1 MTIGARLREERA
13 RLGVSQTELANVC
26 GVAKNTQLNYE
37 KDERSPDA
45 PYLLLAHKAGV
56 DIHYV
61 LFGEPLPAFAD
72 QLSPLESEV
81 LSYFRNLSAYDQES
95 IRRMAYA
102 MATVAKDSTPAPRT

>member
-13 RLGVSQTELANVC
+13 RLGVTQTDLAVAC

-45 PYLLLAHKAGV
+45 TYLLLAKEAGM

-61 LFGEPLPAFAD
+61 LFGERSPVHAD
-72 QLSPLESEV
+72 QLSPYEMEM
-81 LSYFRNLSAYDQES
+81 LSYLRELPDFDKES
-95 IRRMAYA
+95 LRRMAFA
-102 MATVAKDSTPAPRT
+102 MSAVAKTQTPAPRT

>member
-13 RLGVSQTELANVC
+13 RLGVSQTDLAIVC

-45 PYLLLAHKAGV
+45 SYLLLAHKSGV
-56 DIHYV
+56 DVHYV
-61 LFGEPLPAFAD
+61 LFGERLPAFAD

-81 LSYFRNLSAYDQES
+81 LSYFRDLSEYDRES

-102 MATVAKDSTPAPRT
+102 MASIAKGSTPAPRT